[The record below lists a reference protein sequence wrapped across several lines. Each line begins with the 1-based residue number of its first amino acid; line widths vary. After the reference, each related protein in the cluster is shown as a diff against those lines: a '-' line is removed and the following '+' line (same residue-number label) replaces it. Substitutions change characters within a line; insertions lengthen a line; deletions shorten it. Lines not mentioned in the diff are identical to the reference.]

1 MEEKKDL
8 EEISWTHLPLY
19 RSMTEYILFM
29 GVPRD
34 CLIFNVGTAVFVL
47 MTFGLSYWYILLA
60 NIVIHFVVRYFSQ
73 EDCASAAWSWLV
85 FLDGRAVCR
94 TWQDGMLSDSLLE
107 SFREGGWLH
116 PKFAG
121 WRMRPMERDGIRF
134 GRALASGGTK
144 LPRRSHG
151 KSPCVSRNP

>member
-73 EDCASAAWSWLV
+73 EDAQ
-85 FLDGRAVCR
+85 F
-94 TWQDGMLSDSLLE
+94 
-107 SFREGGWLH
+107 
-116 PKFAG
+116 
-121 WRMRPMERDGIRF
+121 F
-134 GRALASGGTK
+134 G
-144 LPRRSHG
+144 
-151 KSPCVSRNP
+151 CVSRYTYKRDYYST

>member
-60 NIVIHFVVRYFSQ
+60 NIVTQ
-73 EDCASAAWSWLV
+73 
-85 FLDGRAVCR
+85 
-94 TWQDGMLSDSLLE
+94 LSHAKFPSNPCTYLL
-107 SFREGGWLH
+107 
-116 PKFAG
+116 
-121 WRMRPMERDGIRF
+121 
-134 GRALASGGTK
+134 
-144 LPRRSHG
+144 
-151 KSPCVSRNP
+151 